1 MSLGVAAYML
11 LFNRPFYGFLT
22 FDMDKLGIIRRHH
35 WKERLKISKAA
46 KFESDLLKP
55 VSNED
60 ITPPRRLYGEDA
72 HSPTI
77 QTFVNLRSFVELS
90 LCSLKTYHF
99 QTWQFS

>member
-22 FDMDKLGIIRRHH
+22 FDMDKLVIIRRHH

-60 ITPPRRLYGEDA
+60 ITPRRLYGEDA
-72 HSPTI
+72 PPPPPTPPLPHD
-77 QTFVNLRSFVELS
+77 TNVCKSSKLCGALS
-90 LCSLKTYHF
+90 LLA
-99 QTWQFS
+99 

>member
-1 MSLGVAAYML
+1 MSGGVAAYML
-11 LFNRPFYGFLT
+11 WLSRTFYGFLA

-46 KFESDLLKP
+46 KFESGLLKP

-72 HSPTI
+72 PPPPTPLPHD
-77 QTFVNLRSFVELS
+77 TNVCKS
-90 LCSLKTYHF
+90 
-99 QTWQFS
+99 

>member
-1 MSLGVAAYML
+1 
-11 LFNRPFYGFLT
+11 
-22 FDMDKLGIIRRHH
+22 MDKLGIIRRHH

-72 HSPTI
+72 PPPPPPTPPRYKR
-77 QTFVNLRSFVELS
+77 L
-90 LCSLKTYHF
+90 
-99 QTWQFS
+99 

>member
-1 MSLGVAAYML
+1 MSAGVAAYML
-11 LFNRPFYGFLT
+11 LFNRPFYGFLN

-60 ITPPRRLYGEDA
+60 ITPRRLYGEDA
-72 HSPTI
+72 PPPPLPHDTNVSKSSK
-77 QTFVNLRSFVELS
+77 LCGALS
-90 LCSLKTYHF
+90 LLA
-99 QTWQFS
+99 

>member
-1 MSLGVAAYML
+1 MSAGVAAYML

-72 HSPTI
+72 PPLPHDTNVCKSSK
-77 QTFVNLRSFVELS
+77 LCGALS
-90 LCSLKTYHF
+90 LRA
-99 QTWQFS
+99 